1 MTLAIVCHDDMAPQ
15 PWKNGGGLTRDLLAW
30 PDAAGWQL
38 RISVA
43 EVARGGPFSAYP
55 GVERWF
61 AVVQGAGVLLQLKD
75 GIRKLNTESEPLCFD
90 GSDAPGCELV
100 AGATLDLNLMVQ
112 KQAGS
117 AWMARALPG
126 VAWVDAAPLRA
137 LFTARPAELIVDG
150 RLVATLPAMSLAWT
164 GTASGRT
171 WTLGDAGHVPSAW
184 WLSFKPALGR

>member
-30 PDAAGWQL
+30 PDAAAWQL

-55 GVERWF
+55 GVQRWF
-61 AVVQGAGVLLQLKD
+61 AVVQGAGVLLQFKD
-75 GIRKLNTESEPLCFD
+75 GARKLNSESEPLCFD
-90 GSDAPGCELV
+90 GADAPGCELV
-100 AGATLDLNLMVQ
+100 AGATLDLNLMAQ
-112 KQAGS
+112 QQAGS
-117 AWMARALPG
+117 AQMARALPG
-126 VAWVDAAPLRA
+126 VAWVDQAPLRA

-150 RLVATLPAMSLAWT
+150 RLVATLPAMALAWT

-171 WTLGDAGHVPSAW
+171 WQLGDAGHAPLAW
-184 WLSFKPALGR
+184 WLSFTPRR